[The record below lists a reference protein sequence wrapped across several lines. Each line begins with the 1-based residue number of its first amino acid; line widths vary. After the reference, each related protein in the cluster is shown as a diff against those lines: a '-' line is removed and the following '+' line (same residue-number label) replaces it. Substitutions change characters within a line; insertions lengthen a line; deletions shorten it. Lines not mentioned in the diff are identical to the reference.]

1 MLGAQI
7 IKLTQES
14 KLRAVKKIHWKN
26 LAYLGR
32 LPTKNFKS
40 KIIVEF

>member
-1 MLGAQI
+1 M
-7 IKLTQES
+7 KLTQES

-26 LAYLGR
+26 LVYLGQ

-40 KIIVEF
+40 KIIVAF